1 MQLYEPL
8 NTLKP
13 IGEDLWVV
21 DGPVI
26 RISYLGSSFPFPT
39 RMAVVRLEGGD
50 LFLWS
55 PTELVESLRSQIDA
69 LGPVRHLVSPN
80 KLHYAYIAAWK
91 RAYPEAT
98 AWASPGVRE
107 RAASQRIGVSFDA
120 DLGEEPD
127 PAWQGDLDQRIF
139 RGSRLLEEVVF
150 FHRRTRTVILAD
162 LIENFEPAKLGMV
175 HGLLARLAGVA
186 DPDGKTPAD
195 LRMTFWGRKQ
205 KARASLSRVLAWEPE
220 KVILAHGRPYEREG
234 IMELQRAFRWLGSV
248 QET

>member
-13 IGEDLWVV
+13 ISEDLWIV

-26 RISYLGSSFPFPT
+26 RMSYFGGSLPFPT

-55 PTELVESLRSQIDA
+55 PTEPVESLRQQIDA

-80 KLHYAYIAAWK
+80 KLHYAHIPAWK

-98 AWASPGVRE
+98 AWASPGVRK

-127 PAWQGDLDQRIF
+127 PAWQEDLDQLIF

-162 LIENFEPAKLGMV
+162 LIENFEPGRLGRV
-175 HGLLARLAGVA
+175 HGWLARLAGVA
-186 DPDGKTPAD
+186 DPDGKTPVD
-195 LRMTFWGRKQ
+195 LRMTFWGRKRV
-205 KARASLSRVLAWEPE
+205 ARAALARMLAWEPE
-220 KVILAHGRPYEREG
+220 KVILAHGRSYEADG
-234 IMELQRAFRWLGSV
+234 MGELQRAFRWL
-248 QET
+248 